1 MEPTTLYSILVL
13 SGFVLIGME
22 IFLPGG
28 LLGIIGALI
37 WLAAAAVGYFQFD
50 APWNTL
56 SAIGLLFLLI
66 LPFILWMRFF
76 PKSRMGR
83 NLTLSD
89 NLDTSQSHTKPDIEL
104 GAAGEALSNLRP
116 AGIALIEGKRIDVM
130 ADADWIEAGK
140 SVHVVAV
147 QNATITVREDAP
159 CETS

>member
-1 MEPTTLYSILVL
+1 
-13 SGFVLIGME
+13 
-22 IFLPGG
+22 
-28 LLGIIGALI
+28 
-37 WLAAAAVGYFQFD
+37 
-50 APWNTL
+50 
-56 SAIGLLFLLI
+56 
-66 LPFILWMRFF
+66 
-76 PKSRMGR
+76 MGR

>member
-1 MEPTTLYSILVL
+1 MEPTTLYSTLVL

-50 APWNTL
+50 APWNAL

-66 LPFILWMRFF
+66 LTFILWMRFF
-76 PKSRMGR
+76 PKSRIGR
-83 NLTLSD
+83 SLTLTD
-89 NLDTSQSHTKPDIEL
+89 NLDHSQSHTQPTIEI
-104 GAAGEALSNLRP
+104 GATGEALTNLRP
-116 AGIALIEGKRIDVM
+116 AGIALFEGKRMGVM
-130 ADADWIEAGK
+130 ADANWIEAGK
-140 SVHVVAV
+140 SVHVIAV
-147 QNATITVREDAP
+147 QNTTITVREDAP

>member
-1 MEPTTLYSILVL
+1 MEPTTLYSTLVL

-22 IFLPGG
+22 IFIPGG

-66 LPFILWMRFF
+66 LTFILWMRFF

-83 NLTLSD
+83 GLVLSENL
-89 NLDTSQSHTKPDIEL
+89 NHSQSHTEPNIQI
-104 GAAGEALSNLRP
+104 GATGKSLSNLRP
-116 AGIALIEGKRIDVM
+116 AGIALIEGKRVDVM

-140 SVHVVAV
+140 SVLVVAI
-147 QNATITVREDAP
+147 QNATIMVREDAP

>member
-1 MEPTTLYSILVL
+1 MEPTTLYSTLVL
-13 SGFVLIGME
+13 SGFVLIGIE

-37 WLAAAAVGYFQFD
+37 WLTAAAVGYFQFN

-66 LPFILWMRFF
+66 LTFILWMRFF

-83 NLTLSD
+83 GLTLSD
-89 NLDTSQSHTKPDIEL
+89 KLNHSQSHPEPNINI
-104 GAAGEALSNLRP
+104 GATGESLTNLRP

-140 SVHVVAV
+140 SVHVVAI

-159 CETS
+159 CEIS